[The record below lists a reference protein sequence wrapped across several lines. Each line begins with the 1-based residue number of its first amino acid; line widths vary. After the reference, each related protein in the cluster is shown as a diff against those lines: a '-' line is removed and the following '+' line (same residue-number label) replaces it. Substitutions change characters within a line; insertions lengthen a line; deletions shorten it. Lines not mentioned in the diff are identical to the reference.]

1 MKKWWGEIDFE
12 LNETKTWRIGM
23 RKISAQRKNTE
34 WLIWNQEIEEESF
47 EELVLEGEISVDNSI
62 SLIPQRY
69 LVEKTQKYLT
79 ASPRLADRAFIV
91 RPNSTLNILP
101 GEKIE
106 LYVSTPLWLALYNH
120 SGTLPISDLPL
131 WQPSDSWFGPNTMVG
146 ELCYSHFTEAK
157 VTLDNIHKRSHR
169 AITTISISN
178 EHDELL
184 AIERI
189 SLPTPFLN
197 LYVDATHQ
205 FWTDKVSLIHHL
217 DGDRPSFDIK
227 NFTKESNK
235 TDLTLISPAREVA
248 DANTF
253 MRSIKSLVA

>member
-1 MKKWWGEIDFE
+1 MEKWWGEISFE
-12 LNETKTWRIGM
+12 LDETKTWRIGQ
-23 RKISAQRKNTE
+23 RRICVQRKSAE
-34 WLIWNQEIEEESF
+34 WLVWNEETEDESF
-47 EELVLEGEISVDNSI
+47 EELVLEKAISTDSTIDN
-62 SLIPQRY
+62 LPQRY
-69 LVEKTQKYLT
+69 LVKNTQKCLT
-79 ASPRLADRAFIV
+79 VKPLLANRSFIV

-101 GEKIE
+101 GEQIE
-106 LYVSTPLWLALYNH
+106 LYVSSPLWLAFYDH
-120 SGTLPISDLPL
+120 GGPLPISDLPF
-131 WQPSDSWFGPNTMVG
+131 WRPSDSWFGPNTMVG
-146 ELCYSHFTEAK
+146 ELCYSKYTEAK
-157 VTLDNIHKRSHR
+157 VTLDNIQKRSHR

-205 FWTDKVSLIHHL
+205 FWTDKVNLIHHL
-217 DGDRPSFDIK
+217 DGDRPSFEIK
-227 NFTKESNK
+227 NLTKESAK
-235 TDLTLISPAREVA
+235 TDLTLISAAREVA